1 MAAELIAAELDSAI
15 AASKKSFAR
24 ESGLHKSL
32 FKVGEMKLRLS
43 VFVVLLSLAASSA
56 VAQSTVKKIL
66 VTGLPDAAIAE
77 LKTSAPPDVQIV
89 AVAPNQV
96 ISEIADADA
105 LITPKIT
112 SEQVHAA
119 KHLQWVQILNA
130 GAEESLPALKGT
142 DITVTNFKVVLGPE
156 VADHAMALL
165 LSLTRG
171 LYQTIPARGHWQIPR
186 GIAQVTEL
194 NGKTAVVLGVGGVGT
209 QLAQRAHAF
218 GMAVTGVDPKDAAP
232 PAFIQKLVKPD
243 QLDAVLPQAD
253 VLFVTVPETP
263 ATKGMIG
270 AAQFAEMK
278 RGAYFICV
286 SRGTIYSTPA
296 LVSAL
301 ESRQLAGAGLD
312 VTDPEPL
319 PADHPLWKFEN
330 VVITPHIAGASNS
343 AQARVMELLRDNIRL
358 FAAGQP
364 LRNVVDKDKGY

>member
-1 MAAELIAAELDSAI
+1 MKSRWIIFVILLSV
-15 AASKKSFAR
+15 AASC
-24 ESGLHKSL
+24 
-32 FKVGEMKLRLS
+32 
-43 VFVVLLSLAASSA
+43 A
-56 VAQSTVKKIL
+56 VAQSTAKKIL
-66 VTGLPDAAIAE
+66 VTGLPDATVAE
-77 LKTSAPPDVQIV
+77 LKNSAPPGVQIV
-89 AVAPNQV
+89 SVTPNQV
-96 ISEIADADA
+96 VSDIADADA

-112 SEQVHAA
+112 GDQVRAA
-119 KHLQWVQILNA
+119 KRLQWVQILNA

-142 DITVTNFKVVLGPE
+142 AVIVTNFKAVLGPE

-209 QLAQRAHAF
+209 QIAQRANAF
-218 GMAVTGVDPKDAAP
+218 GMAVIGVDPKDAAP
-232 PAFIQKLVKPD
+232 PAFIQKLVKPE
-243 QLDAVLPQAD
+243 QLDAALPQAD

-270 AAQFAEMK
+270 AAQFAAMN

-296 LVSAL
+296 LIAAL

-330 VVITPHIAGASNS
+330 VVITPHIAGASNA
-343 AQARVMELLRDNIRL
+343 AQGRVMDLLRENIRL

-364 LRNVVDKDKGY
+364 PRNVVDKERGY